1 MSHCVCASD
10 HEGNFYTGGANG
22 DVFVWT
28 NHVFVKN
35 ISAHKGGF
43 VSSIRFVDYKLYTG
57 GKDGDI
63 KIWTGLGEDI
73 TCEHT
78 ISFGSMIRAIDC
90 RDGYLLV
97 GTRDGTLTVVGDEES
112 RKEIMHSHNDGE
124 TWGLASFDANC
135 VITSG
140 DDNQVIV
147 WDVEERKRSK
157 VYGVSSREAKA
168 KKGGASSIT
177 NKPASQCARAVCLGP
192 NGETI
197 VAANDGVVHVHCADG
212 SNVKLEDSSEWIEC
226 LTVSPCGKF
235 LAVGSH
241 DNKIR
246 VYSCDGWALCGTGGK
261 HSSYIM
267 ALDWSTDSTYLR
279 SNCGAYE
286 LLFWTVAE
294 DGSIEQDAS
303 GRSNTKAQMW
313 ASKTVKFFWDVD
325 GIYPKGTDGTHINR
339 VAGNEAGDLII
350 TGDDWCNVRVF
361 RDPVRKGHKCRTYR
375 GHSEFVTNCIFKGD
389 RIFTVGGY
397 DQTLMQWKLC

>member
-1 MSHCVCASD
+1 
-10 HEGNFYTGGANG
+10 
-22 DVFVWT
+22 
-28 NHVFVKN
+28 VFVKN

-63 KIWTGLGEDI
+63 KIWTGLGEEI
-73 TCEHT
+73 TCEKT
-78 ISFGSMIRAIDC
+78 VSFGSMIRAIDC
-90 RDGYLLV
+90 KDGNMLV
-97 GTRDGTLTVVGDEES
+97 GTRDGTLTVVGEDES

-212 SNVKLEDSSEWIEC
+212 SNVKLEESSEWIEC

-241 DNKIR
+241 DNKVR
-246 VYSCDGWALCGTGGK
+246 VYSCDGWGLLGSGGK

-267 ALDWSTDSTYLR
+267 ALDWS
-279 SNCGAYE
+279 
-286 LLFWTVAE
+286 
-294 DGSIEQDAS
+294 
-303 GRSNTKAQMW
+303 
-313 ASKTVKFFWDVD
+313 
-325 GIYPKGTDGTHINR
+325 
-339 VAGNEAGDLII
+339 
-350 TGDDWCNVRVF
+350 
-361 RDPVRKGHKCRTYR
+361 
-375 GHSEFVTNCIFKGD
+375 
-389 RIFTVGGY
+389 
-397 DQTLMQWKLC
+397 